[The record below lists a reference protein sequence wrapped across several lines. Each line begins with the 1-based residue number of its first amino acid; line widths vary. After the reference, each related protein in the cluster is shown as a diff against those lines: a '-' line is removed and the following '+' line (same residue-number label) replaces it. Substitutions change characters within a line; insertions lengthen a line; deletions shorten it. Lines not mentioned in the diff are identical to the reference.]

1 RVFSDL
7 LIKDRM
13 RARVNKRL
21 RDIEAGSEY
30 IMKELRIKEE
40 WKFDYSMGERGSFVI
55 GSRHQL
61 FVDEKKCSI
70 GHIER
75 FCARASIGWLKVE
88 GTFTLPRLPGWARRR
103 THTHALPRPQD
114 YNYQAYDLIK
124 KFKEIEYLCLRIP
137 HEEHER
143 VRLVDNYL
151 FELAELCKTLNL
163 YRMGSITPNAL
174 NQLYKNMIGGS
185 TKLRKF
191 KCIRM
196 ERYTCVSFLRLIGIT
211 IGQIGDTLTVTGRDV
226 EAFEKMKN
234 EEKIYCIFDGNM
246 EISFTRNY
254 GFRLWKKQSVMW

>member
-7 LIKDRM
+7 LIKDRT
-13 RARVNKRL
+13 RSRVNKRL

-61 FVDEKKCSI
+61 FVDEKSCSI
-70 GHIER
+70 DDIER

-88 GTFTLPRLPGWARRR
+88 GTLTLPRMPGWARRR
-103 THTHALPRPQD
+103 THTLALPRPQD
-114 YNYQAYDLIK
+114 YNYQAYDFIK

-151 FELAELCKTLNL
+151 FELAELCKSLNL

-174 NQLYKNMIGGS
+174 HKLYKGMVALANNGTKAITQTKNVSIDCEKKDKPIDEIGNEVASFVLDAFDVYATGD
-185 TKLRKF
+185 F
-191 KCIRM
+191 K
-196 ERYTCVSFLRLIGIT
+196 
-211 IGQIGDTLTVTGRDV
+211 
-226 EAFEKMKN
+226 
-234 EEKIYCIFDGNM
+234 
-246 EISFTRNY
+246 
-254 GFRLWKKQSVMW
+254 